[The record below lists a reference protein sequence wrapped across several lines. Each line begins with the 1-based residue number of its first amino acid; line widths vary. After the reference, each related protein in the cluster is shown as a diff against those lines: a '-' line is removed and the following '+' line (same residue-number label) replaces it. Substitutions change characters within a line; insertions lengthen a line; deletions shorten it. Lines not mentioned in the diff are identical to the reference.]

1 MATEKKLIKSE
12 IGLVVSTFNTEE
24 NKNSILKKNELQ
36 LKMKNETYDGSNIT
50 QANNSLTFIVVL
62 LGNKNNRLQITAKI
76 KRNVFVRNF
85 WQNGITVIS
94 CQHQKL

>member
-36 LKMKNETYDGSNIT
+36 LKMKNETYDVSNIT
-50 QANNSLTFIVVL
+50 QANNIVLPSLWFFW
-62 LGNKNNRLQITAKI
+62 AI
-76 KRNVFVRNF
+76 KT
-85 WQNGITVIS
+85 IDY
-94 CQHQKL
+94 K

>member
-62 LGNKNNRLQITAKI
+62 LGNKNNSGKNKT
-76 KRNVFVRNF
+76 
-85 WQNGITVIS
+85 
-94 CQHQKL
+94 